1 MKKWA
6 PYIVIVLLV
15 VVLILSLTHP
25 REVVVET
32 HTTDTVTI
40 VRVDTI
46 RERFP
51 HFVYE
56 KVLDTIF
63 IEKVPENGLKLPI
76 TQRYYSTDLYQ
87 AWVSGY
93 KPSLDSINVFR
104 KTVTNTI
111 TNTVTK
117 EIYPKT
123 TDLYLNGGVDYIGK
137 QFAPNI
143 GLSVKFKNN
152 MVLGGSVGLYDKNL
166 YYGLKLGVKLN
177 MAIIY

>member
-1 MKKWA
+1 MKKWV

-63 IEKVPENGLKLPI
+63 IDKVSESGLKLPI

-93 KPSLDSINVFR
+93 KPSLDSINVFNKVVER
-104 KTVTNTI
+104 TVNHTI
-111 TNTVTK
+111 DRVV
-117 EIYPKT
+117 YPKSI
-123 TDLYLNGGVDYIGK
+123 DWYLNVGSMFIDKKV
-137 QFAPNI
+137 APYV
-143 GLSVKFKNN
+143 GLNVKFKNDLVIGANAGTYEKN
-152 MVLGGSVGLYDKNL
+152 MF
-166 YYGLKLGVKLN
+166 YGFNIGFKLN
-177 MAIIY
+177 D

>member
-1 MKKWA
+1 MKKWV

-25 REVVVET
+25 REIVVET

-56 KVLDTIF
+56 KILDTIF
-63 IEKVPENGLKLPI
+63 IENVSENGLKLPI
-76 TQRYYSTDLYQ
+76 TQRFYSSDYYQ

-93 KPSLDSINVFR
+93 KSSLDSINVFSKIIE
-104 KTVTNTI
+104 KTV

-117 EIYPKT
+117 EIYPKSIGW
-123 TDLYLNGGVDYIGK
+123 YLNAGSMFIDRKAAHYV
-137 QFAPNI
+137 
-143 GLSVKFKNN
+143 GLSVKLRNDIMIGANIGYF
-152 MVLGGSVGLYDKNL
+152 DKNVI
-166 YYGLKLGVKLN
+166 YGINVGLKLDK
-177 MAIIY
+177 

>member
-1 MKKWA
+1 MKQCI
-6 PYIVIVLLV
+6 PYIVIAVLAVCLA
-15 VVLILSLTHP
+15 ISITK
-25 REVVVET
+25 RNEVVIET
-32 HTTDTVTI
+32 RTTDTVTI
-40 VRVDTI
+40 VRTDTI
-46 RERFP
+46 IDVLP
-51 HFVYE
+51 HFISE

-63 IEKVPENGLKLPI
+63 VEKVSENGLKLPI
-76 TQRYYSTDLYQ
+76 TQRYYSTDLYR

-166 YYGLKLGVKLN
+166 YYGFNIGFKLN
-177 MAIIY
+177 D

>member
-1 MKKWA
+1 MKQWI
-6 PYIVIVLLV
+6 PYIVIVILAVCLV
-15 VVLILSLTHP
+15 LSLTHKK
-25 REVVVET
+25 EVILENR
-32 HTTDTVTI
+32 TTDTITI
-40 VRVDTI
+40 VRADTI
-46 RERFP
+46 RERIP
-51 HFVYE
+51 HFITE

-63 IEKVPENGLKLPI
+63 VEKVSENGLKLPI

>member
-1 MKKWA
+1 MKKWV

-25 REVVVET
+25 REVVVEA

-46 RERFP
+46 RECFP

-63 IEKVPENGLKLPI
+63 IEKVSENVLKLPI
-76 TQRYYSTDLYQ
+76 TQKYYNTDSYQ

-93 KPSLDSINVFR
+93 KPSLDSINVFNKVVER
-104 KTVTNTI
+104 TVIHTI
-111 TNTVTK
+111 DRVV
-117 EIYPKT
+117 YPKSI
-123 TDLYLNGGVDYIGK
+123 DWYLNAGSMFIDK
-137 QFAPNI
+137 KAAPYV
-143 GLSVKFKNN
+143 GLNVKFKNDLVIGANAGVYEKN
-152 MVLGGSVGLYDKNL
+152 MF
-166 YYGLKLGVKLN
+166 YGFNIGFKLN
-177 MAIIY
+177 D